1 MVADFAIVTN
11 FPIKISL
18 HKFLNITTASTQNL
32 DTLSLK
38 HILCSLPHIA
48 CKHDLYPHHLEYRSY
63 SALASTAFRRS
74 HLAHAGNL
82 IVNDIKNSI
91 ICAMAEMI
99 IHASV
104 SCWNSYLH

>member
-18 HKFLNITTASTQNL
+18 DKFLNITTASTQNL

-38 HILCSLPHIA
+38 HILCTLPHIA
-48 CKHDLYPHHLEYRSY
+48 CKHNLYPHHLEYRSD
-63 SALASTAFRRS
+63 SALASAAFRRS

-82 IVNDIKNSI
+82 IVNDIENSI

-99 IHASV
+99 IHATV
-104 SCWNSYLH
+104 SCRNSYLH